1 LSASKASKYVS
12 AITTIIDQAGADANT
27 VLTNLNLPT
36 DFDLAEDNPLETLA
50 VQKVNA
56 QLINIVAVGESLLE
70 GAGVADNA
78 GDELVVAE
86 IINALKEGK
95 SLSETATVTQIL
107 TDGSKGTVAETRVSE
122 LVASVT
128 ESVIAANEV
137 IEDATDITGI
147 AEVQKLVLDDDGG
160 IAADIIAV
168 AADTLATYTA
178 ETKSFI
184 EQVLSP
190 DSGEI
195 ISTPTP
201 SPTDVTPTPTPT
213 DIVNDPPDDL
223 ALDNISVSENSFG
236 ATVGTMSV
244 SDPEGDEITY
254 SIAGEDKDS
263 FEIDGTTLKL
273 IDSFSTDFEND
284 SSFSITITATDTAE
298 NSVSKDFTIP
308 IKDVNEAPSITSLS
322 SSALSENISAVLTLT
337 STDPEADT
345 LTYSIS
351 GGDDA
356 SLFTIDSETGAL
368 SFKTAPD
375 YETPLDSEKQN
386 TYSIQV
392 TATDPDGLTNN
403 QILTISV
410 TDINETISGK
420 LIDGYIGGATV
431 FQDLD
436 NDGVLDEGE
445 PYTTTDAT
453 GAFTLTLQSPSPDA
467 PVRVVNSGFDTA
479 TNDVLTASLDISA
492 TSSGSYILTPLSTL
506 SARLLSFRQ

>member
-1 LSASKASKYVS
+1 MSASKASKYVS
-12 AITTIIDQAGADANT
+12 AITTIIDQAGDDANT

-128 ESVIAANEV
+128 KSVISANEV
-137 IEDATDITGI
+137 IEDAIDITGI

-190 DSGEI
+190 VSGEI
-195 ISTPTP
+195 ISTPTTTPTDVTPTPTPTP

-298 NSVSKDFTIP
+298 NSVSKDFTIS
-308 IKDVNEAPSITSLS
+308 IKDVNEAPSITSLNVGT
-322 SSALSENISAVLTLT
+322 LSENTNAVLTLT
-337 STDPEADT
+337 STDPDSDT
-345 LTYSIS
+345 LSYSC
-351 GGDDA
+351 
-356 SLFTIDSETGAL
+356 LL
-368 SFKTAPD
+368 
-375 YETPLDSEKQN
+375 
-386 TYSIQV
+386 
-392 TATDPDGLTNN
+392 
-403 QILTISV
+403 
-410 TDINETISGK
+410 
-420 LIDGYIGGATV
+420 
-431 FQDLD
+431 
-436 NDGVLDEGE
+436 
-445 PYTTTDAT
+445 YT
-453 GAFTLTLQSPSPDA
+453 SPSPPDQRGSRM
-467 PVRVVNSGFDTA
+467 PS
-479 TNDVLTASLDISA
+479 SA
-492 TSSGSYILTPLSTL
+492 
-506 SARLLSFRQ
+506 